1 MKKKG
6 FTLIELLV
14 VIAIIA
20 ILAGIVIIAVNPTRQ
35 MGQARNAQRRADVLT
50 MLNAI
55 HQYYID
61 NNGTFPPG
69 IEAGKYKQLGT
80 SASGCGGTDFCGLW
94 DGEDGCLDLGSQA
107 TPILVPTYIAGI
119 PYDSQGDA
127 TKTGYAVTLDRS
139 SRITVRACKLEI
151 LTSNIEVTR

>member
-50 MLNAI
+50 TLNAI

-61 NNGTFPPG
+61 NEGFPTG
-69 IEAGKYKQLGT
+69 IEEGKYKQLGT
-80 SASGCGGTDFCGLW
+80 ATTGCGGANFCGTW
-94 DGEDGCLDLGSQA
+94 TGEDACLDLGSQA

-127 TKTGYAVTLDRS
+127 TKTGYAVTLDTNK
-139 SRITVRACKLEI
+139 RITVRACKLEI
-151 LTSNIEVTR
+151 VTTNIEVTR